1 MRVAVV
7 ENSPLAPVGLLGAAL
22 ERRGAR
28 LEILPGPDL
37 SAHRAALDQAGFLVT
52 LGSPKA
58 VYDGDDWIRWQVAY
72 LGQAVAQGRAVL
84 GICFGAQ
91 LLAAAIGGSV
101 EATGTL
107 HAGWGEMCDAAA
119 PVWRGP
125 WLRWHGDHVRLPPE
139 AEVLARAAA
148 ASPCHCRPEAAPV
161 EQCRFCGVQPGS
173 ADQGGMRDEQ
183 ARTGRTQGQV
193 HGGGSQRGLYSPPAV
208 AGGRGCRQQGAALD
222 HRRMDRRAAAA
233 EEARRTHAVTT
244 VWPGPVVAVPG
255 PVFTGAA
262 PFG

>member
-37 SAHRAALDQAGFLVT
+37 SAHRAALDQAGFIVT

-139 AEVLARAAA
+139 AEVLARADDTIQAFACRHAVGLQFHPEAHGGCLADWIGMTPPERLRGLDAA
-148 ASPCHCRPEAAPV
+148 AQLALTREREGSHAPARDALLDEV
-161 EQCRFCGVQPGS
+161 LRRCGVTLP
-173 ADQGGMRDEQ
+173 
-183 ARTGRTQGQV
+183 
-193 HGGGSQRGLYSPPAV
+193 LPA
-208 AGGRGCRQQGAALD
+208 
-222 HRRMDRRAAAA
+222 
-233 EEARRTHAVTT
+233 
-244 VWPGPVVAVPG
+244 
-255 PVFTGAA
+255 
-262 PFG
+262 

>member
-139 AEVLARAAA
+139 AEVLARADDTIQAFA
-148 ASPCHCRPEAAPV
+148 CRHAVGLQFHPEA
-161 EQCRFCGVQPGS
+161 
-173 ADQGGMRDEQ
+173 
-183 ARTGRTQGQV
+183 
-193 HGGGSQRGLYSPPAV
+193 HGGCLADWIGMTPP
-208 AGGRGCRQQGAALD
+208 RN
-222 HRRMDRRAAAA
+222 
-233 EEARRTHAVTT
+233 
-244 VWPGPVVAVPG
+244 WP
-255 PVFTGAA
+255 
-262 PFG
+262 